1 MARKKNYKPLIA
13 LAALAVAAL
22 AMATLTFTNVT
33 YWVINATKPP
43 AMKYPGTD
51 TQITGRA
58 DGSGINKY
66 VSVSYYYDPNSGYNI
81 TKIYILG
88 FTGDPVTYTD
98 VIRLCNY
105 YYNGPLYVKLIADG
119 SLNKGYESYIAD
131 FRVYFSRLANGAT
144 KTPDD
149 DGYYVKFVR
158 NSVATGQTSATV
170 TIAKDQCVYVG
181 AYVVVNA
188 SLPLSV
194 ANGRTEIAG
203 YQVNV
208 VFSTSPEG

>member
-1 MARKKNYKPLIA
+1 MAKKKNYRPLIV

-22 AMATLTFTNVT
+22 ALATMTFTNVT

-43 AMKYPGTD
+43 AMKYAGSD
-51 TQITGRA
+51 TTITSRA

-66 VSVSYYYDPNSGYNI
+66 VNVSYYYDADSGYNI

-105 YYNGPLYVKLIADG
+105 YYDKSLYVKLIAHG
-119 SLNKGYESYIAD
+119 PLNKGNEKYIAD
-131 FRVYFSRLANGAT
+131 FRVYFSRLADNT
-144 KTPDD
+144 IKTPDD
-149 DGYYVKFVR
+149 NGYYVRFVHD
-158 NSVATGQTSATV
+158 SVATGQTSATV
-170 TIAKDQCVYVG
+170 TIAKGQCVYVG

-188 SLPLSV
+188 SLPLDL

-208 VFSTSPEG
+208 VFSTS